1 MVSICRFDKLFHTH
15 LAKRK
20 KIGVVII
27 FLKYIYKFCVFVS
40 ATFTVALTTIFV
52 CECFFFLLIIYVIHM
67 H

>member
-1 MVSICRFDKLFHTH
+1 MVSICRFDKFISY

-52 CECFFFLLIIYVIHM
+52 CECFFFY
-67 H
+67 